1 MDAYAAL
8 LHNRIK
14 YLIVSCPSKED
25 PYTTFEVLLCQ
36 TSIGED
42 ADLHE
47 SRTTRNSLRFGS
59 PTITEDL
66 TSVYEG
72 MEPIAQ

>member
-14 YLIVSCPSKED
+14 HLVVSYPLKEY
-25 PYTTFEVLLCQ
+25 PYTTFGVLLCQ
-36 TSIGED
+36 TPIGED
-42 ADLHE
+42 ANLHE
-47 SRTTRNSLRFGS
+47 SRNTRNSQGRIS
-59 PTITEDL
+59 DNHRDL

-72 MEPIAQ
+72 MEPIAH